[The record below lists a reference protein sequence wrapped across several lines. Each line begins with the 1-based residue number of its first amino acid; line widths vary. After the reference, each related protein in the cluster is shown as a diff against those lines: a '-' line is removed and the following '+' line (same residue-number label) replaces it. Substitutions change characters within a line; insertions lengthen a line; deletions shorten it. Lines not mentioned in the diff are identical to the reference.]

1 MNLSRCSGYYP
12 YGAALFAV
20 FIWGA
25 FPALIKGAL
34 QFASVEQLLT
44 LRFLVSTLIFI
55 TIFPSAFKKIRQIS
69 FAQSITFI
77 VSVIVVFYSQ
87 TYALDEVPASWYVA
101 VFTFVPIIF
110 MLIYREPLSV
120 MGLIGSVFAVIGML
134 IFFISM
140 RHEAGMIFWKII
152 LLLISMLA
160 WVGYSIV
167 AKQLHRQLQDLELVA
182 LTSLVGFISSI
193 SIWSAHGFH
202 AQSIPLPGLGLCALA
217 GVVLPLALVAYSFS
231 LRFKPVFAVYS
242 QYLEPV
248 IGLIVAALFLGEMMG
263 ILQYIA
269 AFTVIVGTF
278 LVGIATRKE

>member
-1 MNLSRCSGYYP
+1 MNLSRYHSYYA

-25 FPALIKGAL
+25 FPVLIKSAL

-55 TIFPSAFKKIRQIS
+55 TFLPTTIKKIRQIS
-69 FAQSITFI
+69 FFQFTAFI
-77 VSVIVVFYSQ
+77 IAVVVVFYSQ
-87 TYALDEVPASWYVA
+87 TYALDEMPASWYVA
-101 VFTFVPIIF
+101 VFAFVPIIF
-110 MLIYREPLSV
+110 MLIYREPLST
-120 MGLIGSVFAVIGML
+120 MGFIGTALAIIGML

-140 RHEAGMIFWKII
+140 RHEAGINFWKII

-160 WVGYSIV
+160 WVGYSVV
-167 AKQLHRQLQDLELVA
+167 AKQLHRYLQDRELVA
-182 LTSLVGFISSI
+182 LTSLVGLLSSI

-202 AQSIPLPGLGLCALA
+202 AQNIPFSGLSLCVLA

-231 LRFKPVFAVYS
+231 LRFKPVFAVFS

-248 IGLIVAALFLGEMMG
+248 IGLIIAALFLGERMG
-263 ILQYIA
+263 VLQYTA
-269 AFTVIVGTF
+269 AFIVIVGTF
-278 LVGIATRKE
+278 LIGIATRIQ